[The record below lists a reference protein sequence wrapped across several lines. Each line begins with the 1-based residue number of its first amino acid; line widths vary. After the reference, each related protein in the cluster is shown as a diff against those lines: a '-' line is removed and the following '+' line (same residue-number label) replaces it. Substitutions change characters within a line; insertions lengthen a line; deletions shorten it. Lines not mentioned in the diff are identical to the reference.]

1 MNIRSAKTVN
11 LRKRGVSIS
20 TPLLNDYL
28 LFMTKFRNII
38 SIFFGII
45 VEDNEPLDGLTYLI
59 SKILR

>member
-1 MNIRSAKTVN
+1 MN
-11 LRKRGVSIS
+11 LRKRGVIIS